1 MEERR
6 DPSGRARPRSLGM
19 TVGGRDDGR
28 AEMTAAIEVA
38 GTLGLSATAA
48 VGGLRSRDGVGRQN
62 VDGTYGVRNWHFVG
76 WLAIFRSR
84 VASWASMTSA
94 AATYVAS

>member
-1 MEERR
+1 MGIRFR
-6 DPSGRARPRSLGM
+6 FDGGKARSLGSSA
-19 TVGGRDDGR
+19 TPVARDDGGW
-28 AEMTAAIEVA
+28 A
-38 GTLGLSATAA
+38 
-48 VGGLRSRDGVGRQN
+48 RDGVGRQN
-62 VDGTYGVRNWHFVG
+62 IDGTYGVRNVHFVG

>member
-1 MEERR
+1 MGIRLWFDGEK
-6 DPSGRARPRSLGM
+6 ARSLGFA
-19 TVGGRDDGR
+19 RDDCGFARDDPPGEISPLRPQMAAYGR
-28 AEMTAAIEVA
+28 N
-38 GTLGLSATAA
+38 
-48 VGGLRSRDGVGRQN
+48 DGVGRQN
-62 VDGTYGVRNWHFVG
+62 IDGTYGVRNWHFVG